1 MDSRHKENGND
12 HPDEEFSHLMD
23 ELELTKR
30 QRNFI
35 ELMNDKN
42 TQQKESTNAIN
53 SAQLSKKIERMD

>member
-1 MDSRHKENGND
+1 
-12 HPDEEFSHLMD
+12 MD